1 MAKRINKNQALTQI
15 LRLAASAVLAFVG
28 FVPIS
33 AHTAAPP
40 PPGRQPL
47 YPTRSLAQN
56 SDEETRIQ
64 VYQKASPAVVTIT
77 TDKGSGSGFI
87 VSADGLVLTNAHVVK
102 DASPTVTV
110 TLADGREFP
119 AEVID
124 FKQENLDIAALKIS
138 NQDELPTIG
147 LASSGSV
154 QVGQSVYAIGTPLY
168 KEYQNTFTAGIVSR
182 IDRQSGLIQHD
193 APINPG
199 NSGGPL
205 LNSQA
210 EVIGVNTSSSRASV
224 KNGDEV
230 IGEAV
235 GNIGINFAI
244 SRELV
249 QPFLTAVSKVLQ
261 ENSTR
266 VNRRQ
271 EPDSNLISSDEGEGG
286 EEYESTF
293 LDDTTCV
300 SRGEEIYRTTQEVVV
315 GKKLYR
321 AIMQIPAGAKIICR
335 LRNTGSPPKFQ
346 TLSLIFGLDDD
357 SNFTGARIIVYKD
370 GKKVASNISTRGK
383 IEELFV
389 NVKDAH
395 SITLE
400 IDCPPDIPQCKRP
413 ESLDESEKLQYTV
426 HFFQA
431 TLDRIRAS
439 ARPQPSKPAPITQGR
454 ASITQQKAVDLIK
467 AWLQAKKVMFAP
479 PYNRQ
484 PAAELTTGE
493 LYEKTVGADGSITW
507 LKRNNA
513 YYRYGVQKIENVE
526 RFVADRERATMQVKV
541 TEDVKCYINGRLDT
555 INTSFKTITVIY
567 NLQLNV
573 GGRWKIADYKIID

>member
-15 LRLAASAVLAFVG
+15 LPLAASAVLAFAGV
-28 FVPIS
+28 VPIW

-40 PPGRQPL
+40 PRGRQPL

-56 SDEETRIQ
+56 SDEQTRIQ

-124 FKQENLDIAALKIS
+124 FRNNDLDIAALKIS
-138 NQDELPTIG
+138 NQDDLPTIG

-154 QVGQSVYAIGTPLY
+154 QVGQSVYAIGTPFGQ
-168 KEYQNTFTAGIVSR
+168 YQNTFTAGIVSR
-182 IDRQSGLIQHD
+182 IDQQRGLIQHD

-210 EVIGVNTSSSRASV
+210 EVIGVNTAIRTAEV
-224 KNGDEV
+224 KNGDDV
-230 IGEAV
+230 IGEVV
-235 GNIGINFAI
+235 GNTGINFAI
-244 SRELV
+244 AGDFV
-249 QPFLTAVSKVLQ
+249 QPFLTAARQVLEKNPTPVTWQ
-261 ENSTR
+261 
-266 VNRRQ
+266 Q
-271 EPDSNLISSDEGEGG
+271 EPDSNLISSEDGQEG

-293 LDDTTCV
+293 LDDATCLT
-300 SRGEEIYRTTQEVVV
+300 RGEEVYRTTQEVVV
-315 GKKLYR
+315 GKKLYTS
-321 AIMQIPAGAKIICR
+321 IMQIPPGTKITCR
-335 LRNTGSPPKFQ
+335 LRKTGARNKFKA
-346 TLSLIFGLDDD
+346 LYLIFGLDAD
-357 SNFTGARIIVYKD
+357 SKFRGAKIIVYKD
-370 GKKVASNISTRGK
+370 DKKVVSNIISDGDINK
-383 IEELFV
+383 LVF

-400 IDCPPDIPQCKRP
+400 INCPPGIPQCKRP
-413 ESLDESEKLQYTV
+413 ESLDESEKFQYTV

-431 TLDRIRAS
+431 TLDSRRTPVTRQRS
-439 ARPQPSKPAPITQGR
+439 RS
-454 ASITQQKAVDLIK
+454 ASITQQEAVDLIK
-467 AWLQAKKVMFAP
+467 EWLEAKKVIFAP
-479 PYNRQ
+479 PYKRKLL
-484 PAAELTTGE
+484 AELTTGE
-493 LYEKTVGADGSITW
+493 LYKSIAEADGKIEQ

-513 YYRYGVQKIENVE
+513 YYRYGVQKIENVD
-526 RFVADRERATMQVKV
+526 RFVADGNRATIQVKV
-541 TEDVKCYINGRLDT
+541 TEDIKFYRNGYLDPAES
-555 INTSFKTITVIY
+555 SFKTRTVLY

-573 GGRWKIADYKIID
+573 GGRWKIADYKTID